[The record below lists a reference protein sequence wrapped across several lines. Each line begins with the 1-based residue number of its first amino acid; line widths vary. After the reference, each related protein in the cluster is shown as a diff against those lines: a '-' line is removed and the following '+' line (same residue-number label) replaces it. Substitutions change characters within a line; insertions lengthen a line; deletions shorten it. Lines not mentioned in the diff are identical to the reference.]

1 MNASMNMSLNH
12 CRLKTAATIKWK
24 GEISHSMPET
34 RGRGE
39 ADVAPCSD
47 ERGPLSLS
55 TPKSASSVL
64 EGYLNMNRAE
74 GREGER
80 VGHFAAK

>member
-1 MNASMNMSLNH
+1 
-12 CRLKTAATIKWK
+12 
-24 GEISHSMPET
+24 MPET
-34 RGRGE
+34 RAKEE
-39 ADVAPCSD
+39 ADVAPCSA

-74 GREGER
+74 GREREW
-80 VGHFAAK
+80 AILQPSSNSSLDSE